1 MKKLVLYTTIMLLL
15 TSCFPNSVYNYKGG
29 VIVAKN
35 NLKVTGLYYLSIRHT
50 VESKD
55 YIYVIDNIRVTEYE
69 YNQFNLG
76 DTIK

>member
-1 MKKLVLYTTIMLLL
+1 MKKLVLSFITTLLI
-15 TSCFPNSVYNYKGG
+15 SCDVTSVYNYKGG
-29 VIVAKN
+29 VIVGKN
-35 NLKVTGLYYLSIRHT
+35 KTPAIDEYHLSIRHT

-55 YIYVIDNIRVTEYE
+55 YIYIIDNIRVTEYE